1 MKSMSKNS
9 MDCKTCQGD
18 LAELLLVE
26 GYAAQHAA
34 LAEHLEGCV
43 ECAQELSALHA
54 TFALMDTWTAPEPS
68 AYFDSKVRVGLRE
81 AEAAAPEGFWER
93 VRSFV
98 LFSTGRGLRPAM
110 AGALALVM
118 VAAGG
123 GVLIETQHRGLVTP
137 TSATVNDLRILDNN
151 SQALQQMDELLDD
164 NGSDDG
170 TAQPTT

>member
-1 MKSMSKNS
+1 MKKTIDNS
-9 MDCKTCQGD
+9 MDCKACRAD
-18 LAELLLVE
+18 LADLLLVE
-26 GYAAQHAA
+26 GYEAQRAG
-34 LAEHLEGCV
+34 LAEHLSSCSG
-43 ECAQELSALHA
+43 CAQELAELRA
-54 TFALMDTWTAPEPS
+54 TFALMDHWSAPEPS

-93 VRSFV
+93 MRSFV

-123 GVLIETQHRGLVTP
+123 GALMGTHPHPGVAP

-151 SQALQQMDELLDD
+151 AQALQQMDQLLDD
-164 NGSDDG
+164 TSGDDG
-170 TAQPTT
+170 TTQPTT